1 MAIPPKRVRDAMRI
15 MNASSYRGAPN
26 LRVSAPRAKAA
37 RCSQLAIRCID
48 AAFSASWA
56 RIGGMTHAA
65 APPAPISWRW
75 IALFWFAAALFEAT
89 QSILIQH
96 AIGGRGGEVVL
107 FLTELAGWL
116 PWALAT
122 PFVIELAQRHP
133 IVPAPTAR
141 GIGAHLMAFLFI
153 TLIAEGW
160 SAALHMLFNPWA
172 HRQAPTF
179 WDTLSATLIFHGL
192 ICVFAYALIL
202 AITYLVD
209 SRDKVARKATEAAQL
224 GEELSKAQLA
234 ALLRQMEPHFMF
246 NTLNSIAG
254 LVRDDRKAAAVNMIV
269 GLSEILRR
277 TSQNHKP
284 EVTLAEEIEYLQR
297 YIDIQKVRF
306 GERLG
311 YDEDVPETLMD
322 ARVPSLLLQPLVE
335 NAIKHG
341 LTERV
346 AGGEIRITA
355 ARQGAVLSL
364 SVYNDGPAF
373 AAGWE
378 SNSAGVGLAN
388 LRTRLRIM
396 YGDAADLDVRNVDG
410 GAEVVVTL
418 PLSETA

>member
-1 MAIPPKRVRDAMRI
+1 MTHPV
-15 MNASSYRGAPN
+15 AP
-26 LRVSAPRAKAA
+26 SAPM
-37 RCSQLAIRCID
+37 IR
-48 AAFSASWA
+48 
-56 RIGGMTHAA
+56 
-65 APPAPISWRW
+65 WRW
-75 IALFWFAAALFEAT
+75 IAIFWFAAAVFEAT
-89 QSILIQH
+89 QSIFIQH
-96 AIGGRGGEVVL
+96 AIGRRGGEGLL
-107 FLTELAGWL
+107 FAIELAGWL

-133 IVPAPTAR
+133 VVPAPTAR
-141 GIGAHLMAFLFI
+141 GVAAHLTALFAI

-192 ICVFAYALIL
+192 ICLFAYALIL
-202 AITYLVD
+202 AVTYLVD

-234 ALLRQMEPHFMF
+234 ALLRQMEPHFLF

-277 TSQNHKP
+277 ASQNHKP
-284 EVTLAEEIEYLQR
+284 EATLAEEVEYLQR
-297 YIDIQKVRF
+297 YVDIQKVRF

-311 YDEDVPETLMD
+311 YSVDIPEALMDVP
-322 ARVPSLLLQPLVE
+322 VPSLLLQPLVE

-341 LTERV
+341 LAERV
-346 AGGEIRITA
+346 AGGEIRIA
-355 ARQGAVLSL
+355 ARQGRALSL
-364 SVYNDGPAF
+364 SVYNDGPPL
-373 AAGWE
+373 AADWE
-378 SNSAGVGLAN
+378 SKSAGVGLAN

-396 YGDAADLDVRNVDG
+396 YGDAADLDARNVDG
-410 GAEVVVTL
+410 GVEVVVTL
-418 PLSETA
+418 PLAEAI

>member
-1 MAIPPKRVRDAMRI
+1 
-15 MNASSYRGAPN
+15 
-26 LRVSAPRAKAA
+26 
-37 RCSQLAIRCID
+37 
-48 AAFSASWA
+48 
-56 RIGGMTHAA
+56 MTHTV

-75 IALFWFAAALFEAT
+75 IAIFWLAAALFEAT

-96 AIGGRGGEVVL
+96 AIGRHGGEALL
-107 FLTELAGWL
+107 FVTELAGWL

-133 IVPAPTAR
+133 VVPAPTVR
-141 GIGAHLMAFLFI
+141 GVGAHLMAFIFI
-153 TLIAEGW
+153 TMIAEGW

-202 AITYLVD
+202 AVTYLVD
-209 SRDKVARKATEAAQL
+209 SRDKVARKVTEAAQL
-224 GEELSKAQLA
+224 GEELSRAQLA
-234 ALLRQMEPHFMF
+234 ALLRQMEPHFLF

-277 TSQNHKP
+277 ASRTQTP
-284 EVTLAEEIEYLQR
+284 EATLAEEVEYLQR

-311 YDEDVPETLMD
+311 YSVDIPEALMD
-322 ARVPSLLLQPLVE
+322 AQVPSLLLQPLVE

-341 LTERV
+341 LAERL
-346 AGGEIRITA
+346 AGGEVRVA
-355 ARQGAVLSL
+355 AVRQGRILSL
-364 SVYNDGPAF
+364 SVYNDGPGF
-373 AAGWE
+373 AADWE
-378 SNSAGVGLAN
+378 SKSTGVGLAN

-396 YGDAADLDVRNVDG
+396 HGDAADLLVRNVTG
-410 GAEVVVTL
+410 GVEVVVTL
-418 PLSETA
+418 PVTEAA